1 MPIKPIDYSK
11 SVIYKI
17 QSIHDNNLLYIG
29 STTDFTRRKSE
40 HKSRHKT
47 KKAKV
52 YEMIRENGGWDCFK
66 MIVVKQ
72 FPCENKIE
80 LQIEEDN
87 MMREM
92 ESILNM
98 KRAYVPAE
106 EQTKQKAINNKKY
119 KTLHEERLKKESK
132 EYYEKHKEEILK
144 YQKEYQEKHKE
155 EILKYQKEYKEK
167 HKEQIKQK
175 KKEHYIKKKQEEEA
189 QQILEELWLCR
200 EREIIRNISIARDM
214 DYDSLM
220 AEFGSKN

>member
-17 QSIHDNNLLYIG
+17 QAIHDDNLLYIG

-47 KKAKV
+47 KKTKL
-52 YEMIRENGGWDCFK
+52 YEMIRGNGGWDSFN
-66 MIVVKQ
+66 MIIIKKY
-72 FPCENKIE
+72 PCENKIE

-106 EQTKQKAINNKKY
+106 EQTNQKAINNKKY
-119 KTLHEERLKKESK
+119 KTLHEERLKKQNK

-144 YQKEYQEKHKE
+144 YQKEYQQTHQEQK
-155 EILKYQKEYKEK
+155 LKYQKEYNET
-167 HKEQIKQK
+167 HKEEINIK
-175 KKEHYIKKKQEEEA
+175 KKEWRKRKKQEEEA
-189 QQILEELWLCR
+189 TKILEELWLCR
-200 EREIIRNISIARDM
+200 EKEIIRNISIARDI

-220 AEFGSKN
+220 AEFGSKK